1 MFTSANIATAR
12 CGQKGKEIFG
22 NQDNVLRGQ
31 VESYIH
37 ILGAGLIN
45 IMFKDYQASFKYQF
59 REVDAYECPK
69 DSIRGPNS

>member
-37 ILGAGLIN
+37 IVGAELIN
-45 IMFKDYQASFKYQF
+45 IMLSRIIQPPLNINFGKLMPTNVRK
-59 REVDAYECPK
+59 
-69 DSIRGPNS
+69 IL